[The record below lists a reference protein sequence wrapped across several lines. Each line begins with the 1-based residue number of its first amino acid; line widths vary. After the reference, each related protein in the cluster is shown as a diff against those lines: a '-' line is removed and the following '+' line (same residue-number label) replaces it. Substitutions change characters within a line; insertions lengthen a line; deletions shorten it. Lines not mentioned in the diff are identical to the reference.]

1 MNQNSATASSTA
13 ASAIGPE
20 AGQRRILVP
29 RVDVVED
36 ESGITILA
44 DMPGVTHDRLEVRLE
59 GEALVMEAPLLPL
72 TTEVQQLVYGEV
84 QATHYRRSFT
94 LSRELDA
101 SRTDATLKDGV
112 LTLRVPKQEMA
123 QPRRVTVQV
132 G

>member
-1 MNQNSATASSTA
+1 MNENSATASGTA
-13 ASAIGPE
+13 AVASPQ

-59 GEALVMEAPLLPL
+59 GEALVMEAPLQPL
-72 TTEVQQLVYGEV
+72 MTELQQLVYAEV

-112 LTLRVPKQEMA
+112 LTLRVPKQETA